1 MRDEYQRKDLGQGRR
16 GTHFKAYQASHNIVK
31 IEPDL
36 AKLFPNDKA
45 VNEALANWVKL
56 LQTHPQLA
64 SSLH

>member
-1 MRDEYQRKDLGQGRR
+1 MRDEYQRQNLGQGRR
-16 GTHFKAYQASHNIVK
+16 GRYFQAYQASHNVVK

-36 AKLFPNDKA
+36 AKLFPNEKA